1 MITLDTCKI
10 QIHMKPVSIVV
21 LACFILIGCGS
32 KTKESSSKLL
42 AERIIKQC
50 SIQPGER
57 VLMMARPG
65 KFDSLVSHL
74 NTLLSQAGAVNLGAL
89 NVDSIPS
96 PVGWETDYTRSTQ
109 GKTKDELIALFD
121 DVDLGIMLPG
131 ASPDQLPYAA
141 LQEVLKKGKG
151 RTVHFHWSGLY
162 DFEGAA
168 IEVDSLS
175 AHVYEHAVLHTD
187 YQKLSKIQNEF
198 EAALRAHGGR
208 IVTPEGTDISFKIG
222 DRNVTKQDGDASMAR
237 ARNGKVLIDR
247 EIEIPAGAIRVA
259 PIEESVNGTVFIQY
273 SQWRGQTVRGIRMK
287 FVNGKIV
294 EIEVDDGMKNV
305 FYELRAAGEE
315 AKMFREIAVGFN
327 PLLSVP
333 LDRAVIPY
341 YGYGAGVVRVSIGDN
356 SELGGKVTGGYVRWN
371 LLVNATLIV
380 GDEVW
385 IENGRLK
392 K

>member
-1 MITLDTCKI
+1 
-10 QIHMKPVSIVV
+10 
-21 LACFILIGCGS
+21 
-32 KTKESSSKLL
+32 
-42 AERIIKQC
+42 
-50 SIQPGER
+50 
-57 VLMMARPG
+57 
-65 KFDSLVSHL
+65 
-74 NTLLSQAGAVNLGAL
+74 
-89 NVDSIPS
+89 
-96 PVGWETDYTRSTQ
+96 
-109 GKTKDELIALFD
+109 
-121 DVDLGIMLPG
+121 
-131 ASPDQLPYAA
+131 
-141 LQEVLKKGKG
+141 
-151 RTVHFHWSGLY
+151 
-162 DFEGAA
+162 
-168 IEVDSLS
+168 
-175 AHVYEHAVLHTD
+175 
-187 YQKLSKIQNEF
+187 
-198 EAALRAHGGR
+198 
-208 IVTPEGTDISFKIG
+208 
-222 DRNVTKQDGDASMAR
+222 MAR

>member
-1 MITLDTCKI
+1 MKPIVITLLA
-10 QIHMKPVSIVV
+10 VV
-21 LACFILIGCGS
+21 ILSGCGS
-32 KTKESSSKLL
+32 KSTESISKQM
-42 AERIIKQC
+42 AARIVRQC
-50 SIQPGER
+50 SLQPGER
-57 VLMMARPG
+57 VLLMVKPG
-65 KFDSLVSHL
+65 KFDSLVFHV
-74 NTLLSQAGAVNLGAL
+74 NALLAKAGAVQLGVL

-96 PVGWETDYTRSTQ
+96 PAGWETDFTRSVQ
-109 GKTKDELIALFD
+109 GKTKEELVTLFD
-121 DVDLGIMLPG
+121 DIDLGLMLPG
-131 ASPDQLPYAA
+131 AAPDQVPYAA

-175 AHVYEHAVLHTD
+175 AQMYEDAVLNTDYEH
-187 YQKLSKIQNEF
+187 LSRIQDEF
-198 EAALRAHGGR
+198 EKALRAKGGR
-208 IVTPEGTDISFKIG
+208 IITPEGTDITFTIG
-222 DRNVTKQDGDASMAR
+222 DRNVTKQDGDASLVR
-237 ARNGKVLIDR
+237 ARKGKVLIDR

-273 SQWRGQTVRGIRMK
+273 SQWRGQTVKGIRLK
-287 FVNGKIV
+287 FVEGKIAEV
-294 EIEVDDGMKNV
+294 EVDDGMKNV
-305 FYELRAAGEE
+305 FMELRALGDE

-333 LDRAVIPY
+333 MDRAVIPY
-341 YGYGAGVVRVSIGDN
+341 YGYGAGVVRVSLGDN

-371 LLVNATLIV
+371 LLVNATLVV

-385 IENGRLK
+385 IENGKLK